1 MRILERIRHFDQM
14 FCLSERMLLG
24 RERLYPMK
32 QKLAELF
39 AADQKIKQAR
49 RPERWQQLKTLTFFA
64 IAAFLL
70 MSLVNAIQHSYGML
84 VTTLGSAGILGLNL
98 GQCWKD
104 QHIEV
109 MEDTFFGLLLL
120 LFTGYILLG
129 GSNGFALLWVVFIPF
144 MFMTMIDLK
153 KGLTLSIYFL
163 LLLFLA
169 FHGPF
174 RGLMRFPY
182 SETMRYRFPMLYLI
196 DCVMSFYIVQ
206 RLVFDRYRLMDAQVQ
221 LRNASFVDAAT
232 GLQNR
237 SSYTRFVEETD
248 PSAFIRLS
256 VIYIDVNGLH
266 ELNNRL
272 GHAAGDEMLRFVAE
286 ACVKQFPQAHVFR
299 LGGDEFLILCP
310 VGTKEEVQRW
320 VEQLNATV
328 EAAGYT
334 IACGVESRMDHFD
347 IADMVSIAD
356 ARMLAN
362 KADYYRARDR
372 RKR

>member
-1 MRILERIRHFDQM
+1 M
-14 FCLSERMLLG
+14 
-24 RERLYPMK
+24 YPMK

-84 VTTLGSAGILGLNL
+84 ITTLGSAGILGLNL
-98 GQCWKD
+98 CQCWKD

-174 RGLMRFPY
+174 RGLIRFPY

-248 PSAFIRLS
+248 PSTFIRLS

-347 IADMVSIAD
+347 IEDMVSIAD
-356 ARMLAN
+356 ARMLEN

>member
-1 MRILERIRHFDQM
+1 
-14 FCLSERMLLG
+14 
-24 RERLYPMK
+24 
-32 QKLAELF
+32 
-39 AADQKIKQAR
+39 
-49 RPERWQQLKTLTFFA
+49 
-64 IAAFLL
+64 
-70 MSLVNAIQHSYGML
+70 
-84 VTTLGSAGILGLNL
+84 
-98 GQCWKD
+98 
-104 QHIEV
+104 
-109 MEDTFFGLLLL
+109 
-120 LFTGYILLG
+120 
-129 GSNGFALLWVVFIPF
+129 
-144 MFMTMIDLK
+144 MTMIDLK
-153 KGLTLSIYFL
+153 KGLILSIYFL
-163 LLLFLA
+163 LLLFLT

-174 RGLMRFPY
+174 RGLVRFPY

-196 DCVMSFYIVQ
+196 DCVMSFYCVRQ
-206 RLVFDRYRLMDAQVQ
+206 LVFDRYRLLDAQVQ
-221 LRNASFVDAAT
+221 LRKASFVDAAT

-248 PSAFIRLS
+248 PSTFIRLS

-320 VEQLNATV
+320 VEQLNATI

-334 IACGVESRMDHFD
+334 IACGVESRMDNFD
-347 IADMVSIAD
+347 IEDMVSIAD

>member
-1 MRILERIRHFDQM
+1 
-14 FCLSERMLLG
+14 
-24 RERLYPMK
+24 
-32 QKLAELF
+32 
-39 AADQKIKQAR
+39 
-49 RPERWQQLKTLTFFA
+49 
-64 IAAFLL
+64 
-70 MSLVNAIQHSYGML
+70 
-84 VTTLGSAGILGLNL
+84 
-98 GQCWKD
+98 
-104 QHIEV
+104 
-109 MEDTFFGLLLL
+109 
-120 LFTGYILLG
+120 
-129 GSNGFALLWVVFIPF
+129 
-144 MFMTMIDLK
+144 
-153 KGLTLSIYFL
+153 
-163 LLLFLA
+163 
-169 FHGPF
+169 
-174 RGLMRFPY
+174 
-182 SETMRYRFPMLYLI
+182 MRYRFPMLYLI

-347 IADMVSIAD
+347 IEDMVSIAD
-356 ARMLAN
+356 ARMLEN